1 MPSWL
6 GCYFLLVSP
15 KTCHRYVLGQQ
26 TPAML
31 SVCCFASIQVG
42 GLPDRMKMEVIEPLR
57 PNDFFAAKLS
67 FAAKV
72 NEGSRMSLYF
82 VRSFFFCECLRW

>member
-1 MPSWL
+1 MPSLL
-6 GCYFLLVSP
+6 GCYFVLVSP
-15 KTCHRYVLGQQ
+15 KTCHPYVLGQQ

-31 SVCCFASIQVG
+31 WVCCFASIQVG

-67 FAAKV
+67 FAA
-72 NEGSRMSLYF
+72 SLTRGVPGCLFF
-82 VRSFFFCECLRW
+82 VRSFFFSNA

>member
-1 MPSWL
+1 MPSLL
-6 GCYFLLVSP
+6 GCYFVLVSP

-57 PNDFFAAKLS
+57 PTDFLQQNS
-67 FAAKV
+67 V
-72 NEGSRMSLYF
+72 LLQSLTRVPGCRF
-82 VRSFFFCECLRW
+82 IL